1 MKRLLILFAL
11 LLVPAAALAQVA
23 ALPLQQCLAN
33 AGQATV
39 QGLSSTNYQQKMIPS
54 CTVTIYLTGTTTPA
68 TYYLTPLGSPQTG
81 PFTASSTGQW
91 IAYLTQGQGYDVVLS
106 GGIAPNTYPAPV
118 TFTDIFSGGSSGV
131 GGGGNWIAT
140 LGQLTAAITAAGST
154 PTTLI
159 CDGTI
164 ALTGNLT
171 IPENISMVYYPPC
184 QFTGAYTLTVNGPI
198 EWLGGQV
205 YGNGLKVNFATNP
218 NSPPINPIMWGADP
232 TATLDSATAWSS
244 ALAAAENVNG
254 WGGNVNCSQ
263 GTYLINNSINY
274 IGGNA
279 SGVQVWGPPSQNNN
293 QASGSNLHWN
303 GAPGGTIFHQIG
315 GERVVV
321 SGLNFQMIGAN
332 GVASNGLWVGIN
344 QQSGSSGPL
353 TPTSVTRSG
362 SAGNQIVTV
371 VMPSAPGWVTGQ
383 NITFTGCSDSTLGN
397 VTGLTWPIW
406 YRNSTTSFAF
416 SHNGTNGSI
425 TGCVIST
432 VVSGTVT
439 TDGKVGYGGN
449 SFWPEQTTGVAI
461 TAASITSHV
470 LSITTASPM
479 QMYPTRYVWI
489 HGCTADLNYNGEW
502 QIIDT
507 TAGGGG
513 TQFTLTAQE
522 IATDS
527 GSPTNCVI
535 DPPWS
540 SILFSPGNS
549 LDTNSSVSNVTV
561 SNNLFFGYAPVSPA
575 SGAHIE
581 IDGVGNWKDFSL
593 NNNQCSIAG
602 YYFLAPGASNIQSK
616 IDACNN
622 VKIATFVGAF
632 YGMANDIEDFQE
644 ENSTAFFVAT
654 MVSGS
659 YNYATKGYAGQ
670 FELINSQGGSIN
682 FKNDDVA
689 VFSFAP
695 DGAAVVCPGPCKL
708 DTVNLQVLNNSPV
721 TGYSITNSASPVST
735 IVLTGPN
742 AIPNSTG
749 AELLLEGFPGGSAF
763 LNGLQLFVTATTSST
778 ITAQMPGLYS
788 TSSATAAGTFAFVP
802 TVMGCLSSVYGCAG
816 VAITSQN
823 SNYWNVSSGF
833 APFVQAV
840 SGYPMNSTWGTYI
853 TSASQAASINDFTT
867 LPTLNYPTVLR
878 NFSPVYYE
886 QFLDPANAGAQLPRT
901 GMVRAPNNVPVMAER
916 NSGNT
921 GDDALFFNSSD
932 QLQVQN
938 VGDAANGS
946 QVYSL
951 GFIPLEDATGSL
963 ALAGT
968 LSTVSGS
975 FGLTQQNLLT
985 CSTFPS
991 TCVEGYT
998 GNAWSYV
1005 NVAGACAGTTFI
1017 PDTTDVTAPDGT
1029 YTAIKMV
1036 TPAGCTFVGLYYL
1049 PSLGLTLGNNY
1060 TSSFYMRGAVGG
1072 ELMVQQIGY
1081 TSNSPQC
1088 QQTTPTVLTTSWQ
1101 EPPYTCLFSPG
1112 VTTQVAFE
1120 GESAS
1125 STYYIW
1131 GAQLNVGTKMLPYI
1145 GTTLSAN
1152 QPGLPGVY
1160 TSNIYDTALT
1170 PGTSPVC
1177 PNGTAGALTT
1187 TGCSGGGGGTGSLVF
1202 ISPSGDTT
1210 GATDLSTIQTQ
1221 ITAGND
1227 IYLSK
1232 GNFYINGSLNWSG
1245 PSNMWCAG
1253 GTQIEQVSTTA
1264 NFITVSYGGGL
1275 ANSQSTG
1282 MGIRGCLLIYKSG
1295 VSPTC
1300 SGATSSGCNGVSFSG
1315 TSSSAYGSAFH
1326 FEDNIMSNIY
1336 GGVYVGNYVVNNY
1349 FTNNL
1354 FLAGSNSSY
1363 CVYINTPIPS
1373 GDTNFDGMQCTGSS
1387 NRANV
1392 EIFQSDTSN
1401 FTNLKVNGGAEIEFL
1416 RGGAV
1421 QRVIFTN
1428 LSCEGPI
1435 TACVDWGTGGSYVP
1449 FQVQFNGGGTGVG
1462 SGTFFANFVPGMAQV
1477 SNFNDYLPADCPAYS
1492 GGGCLI
1498 NIAVTNAA
1506 SNDPITSGCPISANF
1521 YQGYWWNNTNGA
1533 CTFNLPTP
1541 MSATLGGGTTMCFA
1555 NGNGTGGTISLV
1567 PPSGVK
1573 IIYGSSIGTVGSAT
1587 GLVSPNTATDAVCLV
1602 AQSATVYQAFGQG
1615 SGGWINH

>member
-1 MKRLLILFAL
+1 
-11 LLVPAAALAQVA
+11 
-23 ALPLQQCLAN
+23 
-33 AGQATV
+33 
-39 QGLSSTNYQQKMIPS
+39 
-54 CTVTIYLTGTTTPA
+54 
-68 TYYLTPLGSPQTG
+68 
-81 PFTASSTGQW
+81 
-91 IAYLTQGQGYDVVLS
+91 
-106 GGIAPNTYPAPV
+106 
-118 TFTDIFSGGSSGV
+118 
-131 GGGGNWIAT
+131 
-140 LGQLTAAITAAGST
+140 
-154 PTTLI
+154 
-159 CDGTI
+159 
-164 ALTGNLT
+164 LT
-171 IPENISMVYYPPC
+171 IPQNISMVYYPPC
-184 QFTGAYTLTVNGPI
+184 HFTGAYTLTVNGPI

-205 YGNGLKVNFATNP
+205 YGNGLNVNFATNP

-244 ALAAAENVNG
+244 ALAAATNVNG
-254 WGGNVNCSQ
+254 WGGNLNCSQ

-293 QASGSNLHWN
+293 QASGCNLHWN

-321 SGLNFQMIGAN
+321 SGFNFQMIGAN

-581 IDGVGNWKDFSL
+581 IDGAGNWKDFSL

-616 IDACNN
+616 VDACNHVN
-622 VKIATFVGAF
+622 IATFVGAW

-721 TGYSITNSASPVST
+721 TAYSITNSASPVSA
-735 IVLTGPN
+735 IVLTAAN
-742 AIPNSTG
+742 TIPNSTG
-749 AELLLEGFPGGSAF
+749 AELLLEGFTGGNAF

-833 APFVQAV
+833 APFVQFV

-886 QFLDPANAGAQLPRT
+886 QFLDPANAAANLPRT
-901 GMVRAPNNVPVMAER
+901 GMVRAPNNLPVLTQR
-916 NSGNT
+916 NSGNS

-963 ALAGT
+963 TLAGT
-968 LSTVSGS
+968 LDTVAGS

-998 GNAWSYV
+998 GNEWSYV
-1005 NVAGACAGTTFI
+1005 NPVGPCVGTTFT
-1017 PDTTDVTAPDGT
+1017 PNTTDVTAPDGT

-1036 TPAGCTFVGLYYL
+1036 TPAGCTFVGLYYQ

-1081 TSNSPQC
+1081 TSTSPQC
-1088 QQTTPTVLTTSWQ
+1088 QQITPTVLTNSWQ
-1101 EPPYTCLFSPG
+1101 ELPYTCLISPG

-1125 STYYIW
+1125 STYYIA

-1145 GTTLSAN
+1145 GTTKLAN
-1152 QPGLPGVY
+1152 QPGLYGVY

-1187 TGCSGGGGGTGSLVF
+1187 SGCSGGGGGTTTNPLTMNNGGSGAASGTTFNGSAAQTISYNTIGAAPTASPTFTGTVSAPLVQPAPDF
-1202 ISPSGDTT
+1202 SGNSAGTLLTVRGPKQT
-1210 GATDLSTIQTQ
+1210 GAGGSSALNSGVLLDGGDNAATNAAAVAGGVEIKTGSATGASTPGLPGLFLESHT
-1221 ITAGND
+1221 
-1227 IYLSK
+1227 YS
-1232 GNFYINGSLNWSG
+1232 WSG
-1245 PSNMWCAG
+1245 TYVQWGLVCF
-1253 GTQIEQVSTTA
+1253 STTA
-1264 NFITVSYGGGL
+1264 NTVMPCTGNPYGGIAGVAYSQPTSTTVL
-1275 ANSQSTG
+1275 VAEGNSVVPVNASSSVTVGQ
-1282 MGIRGCLLIYKSG
+1282 IA
-1295 VSPTC
+1295 C
-1300 SGATSSGCNGVSFSG
+1300 SGAT
-1315 TSSSAYGSAFH
+1315 
-1326 FEDNIMSNIY
+1326 
-1336 GGVYVGNYVVNNY
+1336 
-1349 FTNNL
+1349 
-1354 FLAGSNSSY
+1354 AG
-1363 CVYINTPIPS
+1363 
-1373 GDTNFDGMQCTGSS
+1373 
-1387 NRANV
+1387 
-1392 EIFQSDTSN
+1392 
-1401 FTNLKVNGGAEIEFL
+1401 K
-1416 RGGAV
+1416 
-1421 QRVIFTN
+1421 
-1428 LSCEGPI
+1428 I
-1435 TACVDWGTGGSYVP
+1435 TAATNAC
-1449 FQVQFNGGGTGVG
+1449 TGVG
-1462 SGTFFANFVPGMAQV
+1462 MPLGIVMAISGTWPSYPDGTAF
-1477 SNFNDYLPADCPAYS
+1477 
-1492 GGGCLI
+1492 
-1498 NIAVTNAA
+1498 
-1506 SNDPITSGCPISANF
+1506 
-1521 YQGYWWNNTNGA
+1521 
-1533 CTFNLPTP
+1533 PTL
-1541 MSATLGGGTTMCFA
+1541 SATLPLVQLSQMSQFFSNSNAVNTLVKFGGAGVAVGVSSVIDTGTDVVTVEPLYSA
-1555 NGNGTGGTISLV
+1555 NGNQLNGTTPTAITGTSFTTTGIAFPPTYATTARTYRGECWVSWQQATAVATAQFGIGASVAPTHMSLTSVSFPGTTAV
-1567 PPSGVK
+1567 P
-1573 IIYGSSIGTVGSAT
+1573 YGSGTTDITSTTTTAATPSLTPAATVTSYVTDIKVTLSAT
-1587 GLVSPNTATDAVCLV
+1587 AAANTVTLYGLTSSASDALDIMPGTFCTWLP
-1602 AQSATVYQAFGQG
+1602 
-1615 SGGWINH
+1615 